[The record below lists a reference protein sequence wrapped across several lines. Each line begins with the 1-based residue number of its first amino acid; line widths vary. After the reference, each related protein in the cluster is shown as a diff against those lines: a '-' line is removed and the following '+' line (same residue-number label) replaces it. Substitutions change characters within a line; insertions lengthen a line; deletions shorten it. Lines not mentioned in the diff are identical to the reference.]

1 MSDENLATIESKD
14 IAPADTATVPADQQ
28 RLDDETV
35 QLINSAIQ
43 ETEAAFYATGIR
55 IGRWILEKYFNNDHA
70 LAASRNPRKQTSF
83 QRLCERPD
91 LKVDPTTLA
100 RMVRVAVQETYLTD
114 NIANLENLGYTNRIL
129 LLRVDDEQKKL
140 ELAQRCVAE
149 SLSTRQF
156 DDLIDQE
163 LRTGAGEPQD
173 EAPKNP
179 VKFVAQMDKFLESSR
194 KIALIKDPAKLN
206 KLHAS
211 TKEALKKEAEKLVA
225 HMQEITRECN
235 ELITALAGPPPEPI
249 KKTKVR
255 KKKE

>member
-1 MSDENLATIESKD
+1 M
-14 IAPADTATVPADQQ
+14 
-28 RLDDETV
+28 
-35 QLINSAIQ
+35 
-43 ETEAAFYATGIR
+43 
-55 IGRWILEKYFNNDHA
+55 
-70 LAASRNPRKQTSF
+70 
-83 QRLCERPD
+83 
-91 LKVDPTTLA
+91 
-100 RMVRVAVQETYLTD
+100 
-114 NIANLENLGYTNRIL
+114 
-129 LLRVDDEQKKL
+129 LRVDDEQKKL

-211 TKEALKKEAEKLVA
+211 TKEALKREAEKLVA